1 MGAAT
6 ARQERNV
13 NQATDT
19 EYAFTLLVDRL
30 LDRVYRYLRNL
41 TRDEDDARA
50 LCHDTFLKLRRR
62 LASGDDPSDA
72 YVFAAARNTA
82 LSEWRRRRGNPV
94 RPAGDPW
101 SDEDLALPG
110 RADETPDRRLE
121 RRELHAALEAALGRL
136 PEEQR
141 SVFLL
146 AEVEGFKQAEI
157 GEIIGVP
164 AGTVASRKHLATL
177 RLREILERSG
187 HALH

>member
-1 MGAAT
+1 MNRT
-6 ARQERNV
+6 S
-13 NQATDT
+13 DT
-19 EYAFTLLVDRL
+19 NSAFTRLVDRL

-41 TRDEDDARA
+41 TRDEDDART

-62 LASGDDPSDA
+62 LELGDDPSDA

-101 SDEDLALPG
+101 SDEDTPQPDNPDAS
-110 RADETPDRRLE
+110 PDRRLE
-121 RRELHAALEAALGRL
+121 RQELRAALATALGQL

-146 AEVEGFKQAEI
+146 AEVEGLKQAEI
-157 GEIIGVP
+157 GVVIGVP
-164 AGTVASRKHLATL
+164 EGTVASRKHLATL
-177 RLREILERSG
+177 KLREILERSG
-187 HALH
+187 HALR